1 MNIAAPSL
9 TTRDR
14 RALIFLGA
22 GIVTLLVLRFGVY
35 GERQNSVVAAT
46 DSIPLAEKRLA
57 RLRQL
62 AASVPG
68 KQAVLKSVTAEAQLR
83 ERGILQ
89 APTAQQ
95 AQAHLLETIRR
106 AGKTEGIEVRGGEFP
121 ELRPLGDEYGEAA
134 VAVNFDCRIEQLVNF
149 LAALTKEPE
158 LLATNEIRIAS
169 ANPKEKTV
177 SVRLTLAGVVPRNLV
192 PVKKGLAIF

>member
-35 GERQNSVVAAT
+35 GDRQTSVVAAT

-68 KQAVLKSVTAEAQLR
+68 KQAVLKSITAEAQWR
-83 ERGILQ
+83 EKGILQ

-121 ELRPLGDEYGEAA
+121 ELRPLGDEYGEAS